1 MIHTPQF
8 ASFLGLETRVHN
20 VKQQVRNVRKKI
32 WIYNS
37 YAYQMGD
44 TMAYYDFDMACIT
57 NCNHSFF
64 TTLDLTSIV
73 TYQQLVCDHVLH
85 ESY

>member
-8 ASFLGLETRVHN
+8 ASFLGLETRV
-20 VKQQVRNVRKKI
+20 QQVRNVGKKI

-44 TMAYYDFDMACIT
+44 TMAYYAFETACIT
-57 NCNHSFF
+57 NHNHSSFAKVNS
-64 TTLDLTSIV
+64 TSIV
-73 TYQQLVCDHVLH
+73 TYKQFVCDHVLH

>member
-8 ASFLGLETRVHN
+8 ASFLGLETRVHT

-44 TMAYYDFDMACIT
+44 TMAHYDFEMACVT
-57 NCNHSFF
+57 NRNHSSFAKVN
-64 TTLDLTSIV
+64 LTNII
-73 TYQQLVCDHVLH
+73 TYQQLVYDHALH